1 MSVLTG
7 LDIFESDKN
16 FEDYKN
22 LKIGLVANQ
31 ASLNKHMEP
40 AADVFNRLL
49 PGHLSALMGPQHG
62 YSGEDQDN
70 MIETSH
76 RREKRLN
83 IPVFSLYSET
93 RAPTDEMISGL
104 DVLFMDLQDVGT
116 RVYTFASTMLN
127 CMKKCASAKKAFVV
141 FDRPNPLGGD
151 IVEGNLLK
159 PDMYSFVGTYELPM
173 RHGMTMGELAM
184 LFNEV
189 FFIKCNLRVIPVKGW
204 QRTMFWKDT
213 GLKWHMPSTNMP
225 CYETALVYPG
235 QVIWEGTTVSE
246 GRGTCRPF
254 EIWGAPYINPAEIK
268 ELLSPKALNG
278 CILQEYCFRPTFNK
292 WKESLCKGFMIHVTD
307 EKAFRSYLLSLSLL
321 QAVLKAYPENFEWKK
336 PPYEYE
342 YERMPIDLI
351 IGDRGIRKN
360 IEDLADVFDLERE
373 WEENLLKY
381 DRWRRQF
388 FLY

>member
-7 LDIFESDKN
+7 LDLFEIDKI

-22 LKIGLVANQ
+22 LKIGLVANH
-31 ASLNKHMEP
+31 ASLNKNMEP
-40 AADVFNRLL
+40 AADVLNRLL
-49 PGHLSALMGPQHG
+49 PDSLSVLMGPQHG

-70 MIETSH
+70 MVETTH
-76 RREKRLN
+76 CREKRFN

-93 RAPTDEMISGL
+93 REPTDEMISCL

-116 RVYTFASTMLN
+116 RVYTFAATMLN
-127 CMKKCASAKKAFVV
+127 CMKKCASLKKTFVV
-141 FDRPNPLGGD
+141 FDRPNPLGGE
-151 IVEGNLLK
+151 IVEGNLLR
-159 PDMYSFVGTYELPM
+159 PEMYSFVGTYELPM

-189 FFIKCNLRVIPVKGW
+189 FSMECDLRVIPAKGW
-204 QRTMFWKDT
+204 QRDMFWKDT

-225 CYETALVYPG
+225 CSETTVVYPG
-235 QVIWEGTTVSE
+235 QVIWEGTMVSE

-254 EIWGAPYINPAEIK
+254 EIWGAPYINPTDIK
-268 ELLSPKALNG
+268 KLLPQKALNG
-278 CILQEYCFRPTFNK
+278 CVLQEYFFKPTFNK
-292 WKESLCKGFMIHVTD
+292 WCNSLCKGFMIHVTD
-307 EKAFRSYLLSLSLL
+307 VKAFGSYLLSLCFL
-321 QAVLKAYPENFEWKK
+321 QAVLKEYPVFEWKQ

-351 IGDRGIRKN
+351 IGDENIRKN
-360 IEDLADVFDLERE
+360 IKEGADVLNLERE
-373 WEENLLKY
+373 WKDNLMKY
-381 DRWRRQF
+381 DKWRKRF